1 MADRQTQHCIIS
13 ATVLSTAKTLRDTSH
28 NTIGYRDNAK
38 VLDTVF
44 ICCPWGKSSLS
55 WTKLQVLVFGLYVVE
70 NFRGHAFC
78 RHSMIITITMRVD
91 RDEAAKEFFVY
102 ESASRRN
109 LLICMN
115 YLRKSFVF
123 QLTQHQW
130 NASELFMQPHCGV
143 LSVAWATSY

>member
-1 MADRQTQHCIIS
+1 M
-13 ATVLSTAKTLRDTSH
+13 LRS
-28 NTIGYRDNAK
+28 
-38 VLDTVF
+38 LDTVLL
-44 ICCPWGKSSLS
+44 PLGKVLVIE
-55 WTKLQVLVFGLYVVE
+55 LQVLVFGLYVVE

-78 RHSMIITITMRVD
+78 RHTMIITITMRMD
-91 RDEAAKEFFVY
+91 RDEAAKFFVY
-102 ESASRRN
+102 ESASKRN

-143 LSVAWATSY
+143 LAVAWATSY

>member
-1 MADRQTQHCIIS
+1 MLRSID
-13 ATVLSTAKTLRDTSH
+13 TVLLPL
-28 NTIGYRDNAK
+28 GK
-38 VLDTVF
+38 VLVIEDQIT
-44 ICCPWGKSSLS
+44 I
-55 WTKLQVLVFGLYVVE
+55 LVIGLYVVE

-78 RHSMIITITMRVD
+78 CFCRHTMIITITMRMD
-91 RDEAAKEFFVY
+91 RDEAAKELFVY

-143 LSVAWATSY
+143 LAVAWATSY